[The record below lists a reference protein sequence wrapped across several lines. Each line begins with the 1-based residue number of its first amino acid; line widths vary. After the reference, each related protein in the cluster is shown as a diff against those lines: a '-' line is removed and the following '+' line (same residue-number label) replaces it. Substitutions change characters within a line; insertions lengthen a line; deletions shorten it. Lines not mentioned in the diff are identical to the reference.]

1 MEVELRTHYYQFHLN
16 PHHLSPQDV
25 RLYRLSNFLVR
36 LHAETEESPKTDF
49 PGLYRCHHCFN
60 LFNQPPSLIQHLAT
74 HEKLESEQEDQLEE
88 EMPTRTA
95 TKVDNIPVKAVK
107 TAIAVDQKA
116 TKVDKLLSKV
126 EELLATKT
134 EVGNMPHKVDK
145 LSREDFEDVAPRPK
159 KRRRQ
164 VEKRRQ
170 NKRVEL
176 SRKSRS
182 LGLLKL
188 ESMVVADELVS
199 DAEDS
204 DSGVETPKE
213 SRRPQRECKSRTSTL
228 VAISLAEQEYEQFDL
243 DFARYKSD
251 VNKVSDVDLARMKNI
266 NKRVLLDKDNIPA
279 EEPTKEEKDEKLES
293 PSDEINVLNGRS
305 LSPENDVPLSSKSSS
320 AKEGKSSSKKTD
332 RKRTALSKSAK
343 ARKERKRRKNRSNGA
358 VARKVK
364 LKDHLKSEGEESST
378 KENDL
383 YDELVELEGL
393 GPEKRRSRGG
403 KADSG
408 WMGMKGAVMEKARQ
422 VVQEV
427 LAPPPAFVCLHC
439 KAHFS
444 DYAMLKSHRQGCKP
458 QKLELCKH
466 SKDLSSLK
474 SEVVKTEVSEDD
486 SSELYEYVTG
496 TH

>member
-1 MEVELRTHYYQFHLN
+1 MRGSELSHSEASLPPEAILPSGWERWSPGSLPPPPAPATQPPPPTPAACPPRTSPPQLLGDAAPRARYYQWAGPIPSQAGGVLNCPVCEQSFPLEVDLRTHFHQFHLN

-60 LFNQPPSLIQHLAT
+60 LFNQPSSLIQHLAT
-74 HEKLESEQEDQLEE
+74 HEKEDQAED

-95 TKVDNIPVKAVK
+95 TKVDNIPVKAVE

-116 TKVDKLLSKV
+116 TKVNKLLSKV
-126 EELLATKT
+126 EELLANKT
-134 EVGNMPHKVDK
+134 DNMPHKVDK

-159 KRRRQ
+159 KRRRP
-164 VEKRRQ
+164 ERRRQ

-182 LGLLKL
+182 LGMLKL
-188 ESMVVADELVS
+188 ESMVVADEMVS
-199 DAEDS
+199 EAEDS

-266 NKRVLLDKDNIPA
+266 NKRVLVDKDNIPD
-279 EEPTKEEKDEKLES
+279 EEPNKEEKDEKLES
-293 PSDEINVLNGRS
+293 PSDETNVLNGRS
-305 LSPENDVPLSSKSSS
+305 LSPEDDVLSDSKSSS

-332 RKRTALSKSAK
+332 RKRTSLSKSAK
-343 ARKERKRRKNRSNGA
+343 ARKERKRRKNRSSSGL
-358 VARKVK
+358 ARKVK
-364 LKDHLKSEGEESST
+364 LKDHFKSEGEESST

-393 GPEKRRSRGG
+393 GPEKRR
-403 KADSG
+403 
-408 WMGMKGAVMEKARQ
+408 
-422 VVQEV
+422 VVHKRE
-427 LAPPPAFVCLHC
+427 
-439 KAHFS
+439 
-444 DYAMLKSHRQGCKP
+444 
-458 QKLELCKH
+458 
-466 SKDLSSLK
+466 
-474 SEVVKTEVSEDD
+474 
-486 SSELYEYVTG
+486 
-496 TH
+496 

>member
-1 MEVELRTHYYQFHLN
+1 M
-16 PHHLSPQDV
+16 
-25 RLYRLSNFLVR
+25 R
-36 LHAETEESPKTDF
+36 LHAETEESPKTEF

-60 LFNQPPSLIQHLAT
+60 LFNQPSSLIQHLAT
-74 HEKLESEQEDQLEE
+74 HEKLESEREDQPED
-88 EMPTRTA
+88 EMPTRTP

-107 TAIAVDQKA
+107 TAIAVDEKA
-116 TKVDKLLSKV
+116 TKVNKLLSKV
-126 EELLATKT
+126 EELLAKKT
-134 EVGNMPHKVDK
+134 EVDSMPLKVDK
-145 LSREDFEDVAPRPK
+145 LSREDFEDVAPRAK
-159 KRRRQ
+159 KQRRP
-164 VEKRRQ
+164 EKRRQ

-199 DAEDS
+199 EAEDS

-266 NKRVLLDKDNIPA
+266 NKRVLVDKDNIPD
-279 EEPTKEEKDEKLES
+279 EEPNKEEKDEKLGS
-293 PSDEINVLNGRS
+293 GSDEINVLNGRS
-305 LSPENDVPLSSKSSS
+305 LSPEDDVLPDSKSSS

-332 RKRTALSKSAK
+332 RKRTSLSKSAK
-343 ARKERKRRKNRSNGA
+343 ARKERKRRKNRSSSA

-364 LKDHLKSEGEESST
+364 LKDNFKSEGEESST

-403 KADSG
+403 KADGG
-408 WMGMKGAVMEKARQ
+408 WVGMKGAVMEKARQ

-444 DYAMLKSHRQGCKP
+444 DYAMLKSHRQECKP
-458 QKLELCKH
+458 QKLEICKD
-466 SKDLSSLK
+466 SKDSSSLK
-474 SEVVKTEVSEDD
+474 SEVVKTEISEDD

>member
-1 MEVELRTHYYQFHLN
+1 M
-16 PHHLSPQDV
+16 
-25 RLYRLSNFLVR
+25 R
-36 LHAETEESPKTDF
+36 LHAETEESPKTEF

-60 LFNQPPSLIQHLAT
+60 LFNQPPGLIQHLAT
-74 HEKLESEQEDQLEE
+74 HEKLESGKEDQSSEE
-88 EMPTRTA
+88 EMPTR

-116 TKVDKLLSKV
+116 LKVDKLLSKV
-126 EELLATKT
+126 EKLLVKKT
-134 EVGNMPHKVDK
+134 EVDNMPHKVDK

-159 KRRRQ
+159 KRRRPS
-164 VEKRRQ
+164 EKRRQ

-204 DSGVETPKE
+204 EDSGVETPKE

-266 NKRVLLDKDNIPA
+266 DKRVLVDKDNIPA
-279 EEPTKEEKDEKLES
+279 KEPNKEEKDEKLES

-305 LSPENDVPLSSKSSS
+305 LSLEDDVPPSSKSSS
-320 AKEGKSSSKKTD
+320 SKEGNSSSKKTD
-332 RKRTALSKSAK
+332 RKRTGLSKSAK
-343 ARKERKRRKNRSNGA
+343 ARKERKRRKNRSNSA

-364 LKDHLKSEGEESST
+364 LKDHHLKSEGEESST

-408 WMGMKGAVMEKARQ
+408 WVGMKGAVMEKARQ

-444 DYAMLKSHRQGCKP
+444 DYAMLKSHRQGCRP
-458 QKLELCKH
+458 RKLELSKH